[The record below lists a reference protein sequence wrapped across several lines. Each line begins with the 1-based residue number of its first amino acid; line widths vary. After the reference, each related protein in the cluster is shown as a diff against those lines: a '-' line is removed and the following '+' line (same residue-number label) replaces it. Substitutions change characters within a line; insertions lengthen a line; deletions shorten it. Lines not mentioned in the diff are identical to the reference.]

1 MSQTD
6 IIRLYL
12 DGIKNSM
19 RMLSGIICG
28 SDKADT
34 AAGLTVTMLD
44 CEEQAEDD
52 IDTFELTF
60 YAPELVKECRN
71 SLLESNRAVIVHL
84 EKFQL
89 QSYHFE
95 ELIHSLK
102 LENQMLSEE
111 IHFA

>member
-1 MSQTD
+1 MNQAD

-12 DGIKNSM
+12 GNIKNSM
-19 RMLSGIICG
+19 RMLSELICG
-28 SDKADT
+28 SDKADMV
-34 AAGLTVTMLD
+34 AKLTVTMLD
-44 CEEQAEDD
+44 SEEKAEDS
-52 IDTFELTF
+52 IDTFELAF
-60 YAPELVKECRN
+60 YESELVKECRS
-71 SLLESNRAVIVHL
+71 SLLESNKAVIVHL

-102 LENQMLSEE
+102 LEDDTLSVE